1 MQWTVCLRKVSLIQ
15 TSRQRVLTPAEYAAL
30 GYVERPDFDPSMFEG
45 KADEPLSKPFI
56 DIAYRADTK
65 EEYYIDV
72 GVFLFKLGYA
82 ASTGGIYPVGQ
93 VVVRE
98 FLSLVN

>member
-1 MQWTVCLRKVSLIQ
+1 MTK
-15 TSRQRVLTPAEYAAL
+15 QRVLTPSEYAAL
-30 GYVERPDFDPSMFEG
+30 GYVQRADFDPTMFDVEPD
-45 KADEPLSKPFI
+45 APLSKPFI

-65 EEYYIDV
+65 EEYFVDLS
-72 GVFLFKLGYA
+72 VFLFKLGYA

-98 FLSLVN
+98 FLSMAN

>member
-1 MQWTVCLRKVSLIQ
+1 MFD
-15 TSRQRVLTPAEYAAL
+15 
-30 GYVERPDFDPSMFEG
+30 VE
-45 KADEPLSKPFI
+45 ADEPLTKPFI

-65 EEYYIDV
+65 EEYYLDL

-82 ASTGGIYPVGQ
+82 ASTGGIYPATQ

-98 FLSLVN
+98 FLSLAN

>member
-1 MQWTVCLRKVSLIQ
+1 MK
-15 TSRQRVLTPAEYAAL
+15 QRALTPEQYAAL
-30 GYVERPDFDPSMFEG
+30 GYVQRADFDPTQFDV
-45 KADEPLSKPFI
+45 KPDKPLSQPVF

-65 EEYYIDV
+65 QDYYIDL

-82 ASTGGIYPVGQ
+82 ASTGGIYPASQ

-98 FLSLVN
+98 FLSLAN

>member
-1 MQWTVCLRKVSLIQ
+1 MTK
-15 TSRQRVLTPAEYAAL
+15 QRVLTPSEYAAL
-30 GYVERPDFDPSMFEG
+30 GYVQRPDFDPSMFDV
-45 KADEPLSKPFI
+45 KADEPLNKPFI

-65 EEYYIDV
+65 EEYYIDA

-82 ASTGGIYPVGQ
+82 ASTGGIYPVTQ

-98 FLSLVN
+98 FLSLV